1 MRSCGSLGWTVG
13 AWEEHQPGSGSQ
25 TLNEVRRKSMWR
37 QQGEEESVHRAC
49 LLYTSDAA
57 DECVNV

>member
-37 QQGEEESVHRAC
+37 QQGEEESVHRAK
-49 LLYTSDAA
+49 
-57 DECVNV
+57 